1 MENNQHSKSGN
12 AAADDREATSFSNS
26 QPGQQLPNGTNPKNF
41 EKDSENRQEQ
51 HSVSSKPEKDNETL
65 GTP

>member
-12 AAADDREATSFSNS
+12 AAANDREATSFSNS
-26 QPGQQLPNGTNPKNF
+26 QPGQQLPGDKNRDDFDKASANP
-41 EKDSENRQEQ
+41 EEHSE
-51 HSVSSKPEKDNETL
+51 SSKPEKDNETL